1 MGLGLHSIRDGLFDP
16 TFHGGQPAS
25 PRTEN
30 QVRNLLAHS
39 LSVFRGANAYYPVDA
54 KARAER

>member
-39 LSVFRGANAYYPVDA
+39 LSVFRGAYADYPVDA
-54 KARAER
+54 KA